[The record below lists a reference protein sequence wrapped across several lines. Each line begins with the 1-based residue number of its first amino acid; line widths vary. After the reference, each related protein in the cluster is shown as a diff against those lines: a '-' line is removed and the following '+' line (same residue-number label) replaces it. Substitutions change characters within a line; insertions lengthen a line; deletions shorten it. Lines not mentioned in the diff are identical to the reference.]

1 MSEEPMFDPS
11 LKKRK
16 KKAVAFIEDPL
27 GADADPTTPA
37 PTVIESTTVDG
48 ETVDMGAKTAHEL
61 MQSKEGAAPEAEDP
75 NAMFGDLKKKK
86 KKKEIP
92 LDLEDAAP
100 TTDSGEVKKK
110 KKKEIPL
117 DLVSHDPRLC
127 CSDLTIHSHRRTVH
141 QQRRPARS
149 RRRRRR
155 KSPSTSSVLSFA
167 LLSTSLTTL
176 CRMPPL
182 PPKTTPRPRPRRT
195 TRTSTSRA

>member
-61 MQSKEGAAPEAEDP
+61 MQSKEAAAPEAEDP

-117 DLVSHDPRLC
+117 DLVGHDPRFVLRRF
-127 CSDLTIHSHRRTVH
+127 DHSHRRTVH
-141 QQRRPARS
+141 RQRRPARS

-155 KSPSTSSVLSFA
+155 KSPSISSVSSLA
-167 LLSTSLTTL
+167 VLPTSLTTL

-182 PPKTTPRPRPRRT
+182 PQTTTPRPRPRRT